1 MYTESCV
8 FSFMLISVNSN
19 HFIFIF
25 SWHVKTSK
33 SYWWGIFPKVKKY
46 IYINQ
51 LLLNLWQC
59 MRKWNYVIKITLVV
73 LIWDISN
80 LKCYQLTI
88 VIILILNAATYMCK
102 IIHLLYG
109 IFDSLISV
117 YYLVQ
122 KYIHN
127 LNISIN

>member
-8 FSFMLISVNSN
+8 LSFILISVNSN

-25 SWHVKTSK
+25 AWYVKTSK
-33 SYWWGIFPKVKKY
+33 SYWWGIFIFPKVKKKK
-46 IYINQ
+46 NMDQ
-51 LLLNLWQC
+51 LFLKLWQC

-80 LKCYQLTI
+80 LKCYQFTI
-88 VIILILNAATYMCK
+88 VIILILNAATYRCQ
-102 IIHLLYG
+102 ILHLLYG

-117 YYLVQ
+117 LSSS
-122 KYIHN
+122 KMH
-127 LNISIN
+127 S